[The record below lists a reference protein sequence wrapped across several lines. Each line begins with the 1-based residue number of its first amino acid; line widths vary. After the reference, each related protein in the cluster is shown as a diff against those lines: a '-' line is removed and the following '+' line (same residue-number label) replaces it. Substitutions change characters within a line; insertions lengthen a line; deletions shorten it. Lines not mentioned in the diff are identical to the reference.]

1 MNKKVIIIIVIA
13 IAIIIG
19 IIGTI
24 FALNYFGEKNKEYKL
39 EKIELSDC
47 KYFALYVDRKIWSNK

>member
-24 FALNYFGEKNKEYKL
+24 FALNYFGEKDKEYEI

-47 KYFALYVDRKIWSNK
+47 KYFALYADRKIWSNK